1 MTEKTISV
9 QFTNQ
14 ELFDLRLALW
24 DYRSRWFD
32 LYHKGLEGEMPQNFS
47 VKGAELVYED
57 IRKLQERVIHFNE
70 NFDDY

>member
-24 DYRSRWFD
+24 DYRSMWFD
-32 LYHKGLEGEMPQNFS
+32 LYHKGLEGEMPQNFD

-57 IRKLQERVIHFNE
+57 VRKLQERVIHFNE

>member
-1 MTEKTISV
+1 MTKKTISV

-32 LYHKGLEGEMPQNFS
+32 SYHKGLEGEMPQNFS

-57 IRKLQERVIHFNE
+57 VRKLQERVIHFNE